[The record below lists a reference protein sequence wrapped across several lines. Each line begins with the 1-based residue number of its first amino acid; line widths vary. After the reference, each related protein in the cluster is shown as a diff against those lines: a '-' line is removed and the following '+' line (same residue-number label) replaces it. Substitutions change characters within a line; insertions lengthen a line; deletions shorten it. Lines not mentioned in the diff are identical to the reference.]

1 MEKIIKQKL
10 KEIEQKENV
19 KILFAVESGSRAW
32 GFESPDSDYDVR
44 FVYVRKLEDY
54 LLLKPKRDVI
64 EWQLDETLDIN
75 GWDIQKTLKLI
86 YKSNPTIFE
95 WLESP
100 IVYYKTKEYDKLKKL
115 VKSYFICKNGVH
127 HYLHMAERNNREYL
141 QDDYVKLKKYF
152 YVLRPLLAAKWIID
166 KKTNPPM
173 LFDELVKSELDS
185 SIKPVVDKLL
195 EKKRQTSELGKGKK
209 IKKLNAY
216 IDKEIVLLNNQLSSI
231 KDDKNSYSLLDD
243 YFKSLFSL

>member
-10 KEIEQKENV
+10 KEIEKKENV

-75 GWDIQKTLKLI
+75 GWDIQKTLLLI

-100 IVYYKTKEYDKLKKL
+100 IVYYKTKEYGKLKKL
-115 VKSYFICKNGVH
+115 IKRFFICKNGVH

-141 QDDYVKLKKYF
+141 QEDNVKLKKYF
-152 YVLRPLLAAKWIID
+152 YVLRSILAAKWIID
-166 KKTNPPM
+166 KGTNPPM
-173 LFDELVKSELDS
+173 QFDDLIKTELDS
-185 SIKPVVDKLL
+185 SIKPIVNKLL
-195 EKKRQTSELGKGKK
+195 EKKRKTPELGKDKR
-209 IKKLNAY
+209 INILNDY
-216 IDKEIVLLNNQLSSI
+216 IDKEITSLNNQLSSI
-231 KDDKNSYSLLDD
+231 KDNKNDYELLDD
-243 YFKSLFSL
+243 FFKSLFI

>member
-32 GFESPDSDYDVR
+32 GFESFDSDYDVR

-100 IVYYKTKEYDKLKKL
+100 IVYYKTKEFDKLRDLAKPF
-115 VKSYFICKNGVH
+115 FINKNGIH

-152 YVLRPLLAAKWIID
+152 YVLRTILAAKWILE
-166 KKTNPPM
+166 KGSNPPM
-173 LFDELVKSELDS
+173 LFEDLVNAELDET
-185 SIKPVVDKLL
+185 IKPIVNQLL
-195 EKKRQTSELGKGKK
+195 EKKRHAVEFGKEQK
-209 IKKLNAY
+209 IQSLNDY
-216 IDKEIVLLNNQLSSI
+216 INEEIATINNQLLSVA
-231 KDDKNSYSLLDD
+231 DKKNNYDSLNEYFNSLLI
-243 YFKSLFSL
+243 K